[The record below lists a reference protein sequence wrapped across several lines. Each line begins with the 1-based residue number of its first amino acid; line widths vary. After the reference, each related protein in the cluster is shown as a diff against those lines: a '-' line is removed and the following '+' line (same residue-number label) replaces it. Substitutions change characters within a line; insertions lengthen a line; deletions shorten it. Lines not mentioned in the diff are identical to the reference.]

1 METGEWQL
9 RLGFDTARDQNV
21 QVAGVFEKRRLADP
35 GFAPHD
41 EHAAAGRP
49 RRVEQ
54 GADPGPLVVAAVEH
68 LPIIWRVA
76 YPGGVEDRSSGR
88 RRNCGVSQRKA
99 GELNP

>member
-1 METGEWQL
+1 VETGERQL
-9 RLGFDTARDQNV
+9 RLGFDTARDQNGPLARV
-21 QVAGVFEKRRLADP
+21 VEEGRLADP
-35 GFAPHD
+35 GLATENED
-41 EHAAAGRP
+41 AASGRA
-49 RRVEQ
+49 RSVEQ
-54 GADPGPLVVAAVEH
+54 LADPSPLVVAAVEH